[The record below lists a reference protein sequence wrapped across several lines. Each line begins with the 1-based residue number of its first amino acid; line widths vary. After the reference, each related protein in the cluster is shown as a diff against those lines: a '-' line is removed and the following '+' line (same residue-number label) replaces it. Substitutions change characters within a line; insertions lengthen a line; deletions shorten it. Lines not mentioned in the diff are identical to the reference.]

1 MRQTIEQLC
10 RELGLEEPAPIGDQL
25 GSEDLKRLFRA
36 GPAGV
41 HLWITDAFHQVTERI
56 PPERCFRFWKSEVQ
70 PRLMEDGIFA
80 RELWPERYA
89 YLAQQWRSPYREPL
103 IELMR
108 CD

>member
-1 MRQTIEQLC
+1 MYQTIEQAC
-10 RELGLEEPAPIGDQL
+10 RELGLEEPASIGGQL

-36 GPAGV
+36 APVGV
-41 HLWITDAFHQVTERI
+41 HLWITDVFRLVIERI

-70 PRLMEDGIFA
+70 PRLMEDGGFA

-103 IELMR
+103 VELTR